1 MSVSYRHSANLP
13 WNTAST
19 EERRFHVIFV
29 VTMITALVLASLITL
44 IQLPEKERFK
54 KQSIPPRLAR
64 LILEQK
70 QTPPPKPK
78 PKPKKLVKKEPPKPK
93 PEKKK
98 PEVVKKK
105 PEPAKQEPPKQ
116 VAKKKPDAEEARKKA
131 ASSGLLAFSDQL
143 ADLREEPVLKN
154 VRGVQKITD
163 KGTQGVVNQRSI
175 ITSSASQGSG
185 GINTSGLSRATG
197 SQGLGTRTTT
207 QVASKDITR
216 GSQAASESSR
226 NARGQSKGS
235 RTREEIQLVFDQN
248 KGAVYALYNRALR
261 KDPTLRGKVVL
272 ELTISPDGKVLNC
285 KIVSSELNNPQLEK
299 KLISR
304 IKLFKFPRRD
314 VDKAVVSYPIDFLPS

>member
-1 MSVSYRHSANLP
+1 MSVSYRHSSNLP
-13 WNTAST
+13 WNTASS
-19 EERRFHVIFV
+19 EERRFHMIFV
-29 VTMITALVLASLITL
+29 ITMVSALVLAILISL

-78 PKPKKLVKKEPPKPK
+78 PAPKKLVKKEPPKPK
-93 PEKKK
+93 PEEKK

-105 PEPAKQEPPKQ
+105 PEPQKPEPPKQ
-116 VAKKKPDAEEARKKA
+116 VAEKKPNPDEARKKA

-163 KGTQGVVNQRSI
+163 QGSQGVVNQRSI

-185 GINTSGLSRATG
+185 GINTTGLSRATG
-197 SQGLGTRTTT
+197 SQGLGSRSTT

-226 NARGQSKGS
+226 SAKGQSRGS

-272 ELTISPDGKVLNC
+272 ELTISPDGKVVDC

-299 KLISR
+299 KLVSR

>member
-1 MSVSYRHSANLP
+1 MSVSYRHSSNLP
-13 WNTAST
+13 WNTASS

-29 VTMITALVLASLITL
+29 VTMISALVLALLITL

-54 KQSIPPRLAR
+54 KQTIPPRLAR

-70 QTPPPKPK
+70 QLPPPPKPK
-78 PKPKKLVKKEPPKPK
+78 VEPKKLVKEEPPKPK
-93 PEKKK
+93 PEEKK
-98 PEVVKKK
+98 PEVVEKK
-105 PEPAKQEPPKQ
+105 PEPVKKEPPK
-116 VAKKKPDAEEARKKA
+116 VAEKKPSAEEVRKKA
-131 ASSGLLAFSDQL
+131 ASAGLLAFSDQL

-163 KGTQGVVNQRSI
+163 QGTQGVVNQRSI

-185 GINTSGLSRATG
+185 GINTAGLSRETG
-197 SQGLGTRTTT
+197 SQGLSSRSTT

-226 NARGQSKGS
+226 SAKGQSRGG

-272 ELTISPDGKVLNC
+272 ELTISADGKVIDC
-285 KIVSSELNNPQLEK
+285 RIVSSELNNPQLEK
-299 KLISR
+299 KLVSR
-304 IKLFKFPRRD
+304 IKLFKFPSRD